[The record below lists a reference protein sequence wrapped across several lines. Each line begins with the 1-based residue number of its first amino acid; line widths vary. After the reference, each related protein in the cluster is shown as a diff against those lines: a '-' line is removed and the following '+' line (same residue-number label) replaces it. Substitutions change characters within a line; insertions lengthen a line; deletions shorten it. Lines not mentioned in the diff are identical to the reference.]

1 MENLSPEGFNHFKG
15 KLQKLVFGLLEF
27 SLNPPNLKTY
37 LKSAL
42 YKCLFISGDF
52 IEKLSVEFVHFSG

>member
-37 LKSAL
+37 LKPAL
-42 YKCLFISGDF
+42 
-52 IEKLSVEFVHFSG
+52 